1 MYSKLQYI
9 SQGEDY
15 NRQLNNIYRALDAGC
30 DWIQLRYKN
39 HQEMS
44 AAYVAEKI
52 KNLCQKYNATFII
65 NDFVKIA
72 KEVDADGVHL
82 GLDDMKIEDAR
93 AILGPDKIIG
103 GTANTLEHVLQRVDE
118 KCNYIGLG
126 PFRFTTTKDKLS
138 PILGIEGYQKI
149 VEALKQ
155 HANPHAIEI
164 PIYAIGGIELNDIE
178 HIVNVGI
185 HGIAVSGMITN
196 AIDKKEIVSQVNSRL
211 YDFA

>member
-82 GLDDMKIEDAR
+82 GLDDMTIAEAR
-93 AILGPDKIIG
+93 SILGSDKIIG
-103 GTANTLEHVLQRVDE
+103 GTANTLEHVLQRIDE
-118 KCNYIGLG
+118 KCSYIGLG
-126 PFRFTTTKDKLS
+126 PFRFTTTKEKLS
-138 PILGIEGYQKI
+138 PILGLEGYQKI

-155 HANPHAIEI
+155 HANPQAINT
-164 PIYAIGGIELNDIE
+164 PIYAIGGIEVDDIE
-178 HIVNVGI
+178 SIVNVGI

>member
-82 GLDDMKIEDAR
+82 GLDDMTITEAR
-93 AILGPDKIIG
+93 SILGSDKIIG
-103 GTANTLEHVLQRVDE
+103 GTANTLEHVLQRIDE
-118 KCNYIGLG
+118 KCSYIGLG
-126 PFRFTTTKDKLS
+126 PFRFTTTKEKLS
-138 PILGIEGYQKI
+138 PILGLEGYQKI

-155 HANPHAIEI
+155 HVNPQAINT
-164 PIYAIGGIELNDIE
+164 PIYAIGGIEVDDIE
-178 HIVNVGI
+178 SIVNVGI

>member
-1 MYSKLQYI
+1 MFSKLQYI

-82 GLDDMKIEDAR
+82 GLDDMTIAEAR
-93 AILGPDKIIG
+93 SILGSDKIIG
-103 GTANTLEHVLQRVDE
+103 GTANTLEHVLQRIDE
-118 KCNYIGLG
+118 KCSYIGLG
-126 PFRFTTTKDKLS
+126 PFRFTTTKEKLS
-138 PILGIEGYQKI
+138 PILGLEGYQKI

-155 HANPHAIEI
+155 HANPQAINT
-164 PIYAIGGIELNDIE
+164 PIYAIGGIEVDDIE
-178 HIVNVGI
+178 SIVNVGI